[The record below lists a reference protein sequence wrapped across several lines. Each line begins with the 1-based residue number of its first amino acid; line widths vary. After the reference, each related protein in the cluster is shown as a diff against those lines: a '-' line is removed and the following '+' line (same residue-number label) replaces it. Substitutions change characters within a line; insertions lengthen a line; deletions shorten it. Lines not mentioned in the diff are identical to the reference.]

1 MKGLFIA
8 LGLTTALFLG
18 SCKENASSKVNTA
31 NVEVAAE
38 RDLQA
43 KKLPV
48 MKFDKSEHDFGTIAQ
63 GTPQETIFS
72 FTNTRNAPLI
82 ITNATSSCGCTVPNP
97 PKDPIAPGEK
107 GELVVKFNGSGQ
119 NQVTKT
125 ITVLANTEK
134 GQEVL
139 RIKAF
144 VNPKGSG
151 PSAALGPVN

>member
-8 LGLTTALFLG
+8 LGLTTALLFG

-63 GTPQETIFS
+63 GTPQELSLIHIS
-72 FTNTRNAPLI
+72 EPTRLWSGSRMP
-82 ITNATSSCGCTVPNP
+82 SS
-97 PKDPIAPGEK
+97 A
-107 GELVVKFNGSGQ
+107 
-119 NQVTKT
+119 
-125 ITVLANTEK
+125 
-134 GQEVL
+134 
-139 RIKAF
+139 
-144 VNPKGSG
+144 
-151 PSAALGPVN
+151 